1 MEKCYHH
8 LHRELLYSYIA
19 PYLPIKI
26 SISLPQPP
34 VLCPLQEAS
43 YILSFDDGG
52 LEKWFQSPV
61 KIEDNGEPVEVILD
75 SDKEPRLKR
84 ERNYTL
90 KVTVVTEYVN
100 ISSTT
105 HFSRREQA
113 LLAKLLNI
121 LFYRYRV
128 SKKFSRLF

>member
-1 MEKCYHH
+1 MEKCYHC
-8 LHRELLYSYIA
+8 LHCELLYCSIST
-19 PYLPIKI
+19 IKI

-43 YILSFDDGG
+43 YILSFDGGG
-52 LEKWFQSPV
+52 LEKWSQSPV

-75 SDKEPRLKR
+75 SDKESRLKR
-84 ERNYTL
+84 ERNYTV
-90 KVTVVTEYVN
+90 KVTIVTEYAN

-105 HFSRREQA
+105 HFSRREQP
-113 LLAKLLNI
+113 LLAKLLNT